1 MEIRNFIFFVIAI
14 GTLNSLYAGGSLGL
28 STSRGFE
35 SDDIVSTS
43 VSLSVSEKLMRR
55 LFYSGSIGYS
65 TGFNA
70 EYDKTNG
77 NFFSTTHGVGYSIS
91 ESLSFTLGVGVGYD
105 DNAKGDGFSERA
117 RFSASYKLWE

>member
-1 MEIRNFIFFVIAI
+1 MEISRNLVMGLSLGFISV
-14 GTLNSLYAGGSLGL
+14 TMAGGSLDL
-28 STSRGFE
+28 STSRGFKAE
-35 SDDIVSTS
+35 DIVSTS
-43 VSLSVSEKLMRR
+43 ISLGVSEKLMRK

-77 NFFSTTHGVGYSIS
+77 SFFSTNQGVGYNVSDN
-91 ESLSFTLGVGVGYD
+91 LSFTLGIGIGYD
-105 DNAKGDGFSERA
+105 DHAKGDGFSERA